1 MEYCDILNIFFVLSN
16 GIKEIQD
23 KKINKSVAV
32 PSITMFTSTKNVHN
46 KTGSIFLIYFKF
58 MLHILNL

>member
-23 KKINKSVAV
+23 KKKKSVAV

-46 KTGSIFLIYFKF
+46 KTGSIF
-58 MLHILNL
+58 